1 MALKSHIV
9 NISGGVIK
17 SWTIVEN
24 SGILPGTPNTHSI
37 NISGGQI
44 IWIMVELCRGLLF
57 NLDGVVARYNRR
69 EPHGHSRGKEKW
81 KTLPPCSLFLAQI

>member
-44 IWIMVELCRGLLF
+44 KSWTVTATGSRTPNSHSIDISGGLVKSWDIGAL
-57 NLDGVVARYNRR
+57 
-69 EPHGHSRGKEKW
+69 S
-81 KTLPPCSLFLAQI
+81 